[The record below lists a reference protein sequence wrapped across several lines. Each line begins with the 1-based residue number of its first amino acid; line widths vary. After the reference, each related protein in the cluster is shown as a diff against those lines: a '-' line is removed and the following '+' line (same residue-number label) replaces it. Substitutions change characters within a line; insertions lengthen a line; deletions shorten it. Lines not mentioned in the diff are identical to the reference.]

1 MAGVIEGIQELTEL
15 AGNNR
20 MELLM
25 FHLANRNHRYGINVF
40 KVQEVTQCPPLTKM
54 PGSHPCAA
62 GIAVIRGRSI
72 PVFDLAKAI
81 GLEPLE
87 SYDNCFVI
95 VTEYNRSVQGYAVY
109 GVDRIINTNWSDV
122 MPPPKTLGQNCYLTA
137 VTRGDDQFVEIIDI
151 EKVLDEVDEARE
163 EISFEFSEA
172 GQHQIQEA
180 GWIILVVDD
189 SAVARKH
196 ITTPLRSLGLQVITA
211 RDGKEALELLQ
222 EWNRN
227 DPKMIASLAMVLSD
241 IEMPEMDGYT
251 LTTKIREDQRLSKL
265 HVVLH
270 SSVTGVFNQAMVEKV
285 GADLFIP
292 KFDPDELA
300 TIVINRL
307 KEFQSSKLIA

>member
-25 FHLANRNHRYGINVF
+25 FHLSDQNHRYGINVF

-54 PGSHPCAA
+54 PGAHPCAA

-87 SYDNCFVI
+87 AYDNCFVI
-95 VTEYNRSVQGYAVY
+95 VTEYNRSVQGYAVHR
-109 GVDRIINTNWSDV
+109 VDRIINTNWSDV
-122 MPPPKTLGQNCYLTA
+122 MPPPKTLGPDCYLTA
-137 VTRGDDQFVEIIDI
+137 VTRVNDDFVEIIDI
-151 EKVLDEVDEARE
+151 EKVLDEVDEADE

-172 GQHQIQEA
+172 GYQMVQEA

-189 SAVARKH
+189 SAVARKQV
-196 ITTPLRSLGLQVITA
+196 TNPLKSLGLKVVLA
-211 RDGKEALELLQ
+211 RDGKEALELLLD
-222 EWNRN
+222 WSKN
-227 DPKMIASLAMVLSD
+227 DPNMLSHLAMVLSD

-251 LTTKIREDQRLSKL
+251 LTTKIREDARLSKL

-292 KFDPDELA
+292 KYDPDELA

-307 KEFQSSKLIA
+307 KEVQPNNLPA